1 MGGMPK
7 RRWIILA
14 AIVILVAVTFAGR
27 KIWTASLPEHEP
39 GLQLQEHTEESAAEP
54 EQESREMVIG
64 EDLVSAIVQETL
76 GDELPVSDLTVE
88 ITEAGEICVT
98 GNMQKA
104 DIAKLLEAQDSSMS
118 EAYQAVLQMFP
129 DTLPAE
135 LKLRM
140 QAEADKSVGI
150 NPIGISIGSLEIPD
164 SMLPEDFYD
173 QMEKGFQREVQKQVA
188 VVDSVTIKDNT
199 LVVSGT

>member
-1 MGGMPK
+1 
-7 RRWIILA
+7 
-14 AIVILVAVTFAGR
+14 
-27 KIWTASLPEHEP
+27 
-39 GLQLQEHTEESAAEP
+39 
-54 EQESREMVIG
+54 
-64 EDLVSAIVQETL
+64 
-76 GDELPVSDLTVE
+76 
-88 ITEAGEICVT
+88 
-98 GNMQKA
+98 
-104 DIAKLLEAQDSSMS
+104 
-118 EAYQAVLQMFP
+118 MFP

-135 LKLRM
+135 MKLRM

>member
-14 AIVILVAVTFAGR
+14 AIVILVAVAFAGR

-39 GLQLQEHTEESAAEP
+39 GLQLQEHTEGPAAEP

-104 DIAKLLEAQDSSMS
+104 DIATLLEAQDSSMS

>member
-14 AIVILVAVTFAGR
+14 AIVILVAVAFAGR

-39 GLQLQEHTEESAAEP
+39 GLQLQEHTEGPAAEP

-104 DIAKLLEAQDSSMS
+104 DIAKLMEAQDSSMS

>member
-14 AIVILVAVTFAGR
+14 AIVILVAVAFAGR

-39 GLQLQEHTEESAAEP
+39 GLQLQEHTEGPAAEP

-140 QAEADKSVGI
+140 QAEANKSVGI

>member
-14 AIVILVAVTFAGR
+14 AIVILVAVAFAGR

-39 GLQLQEHTEESAAEP
+39 GLQLQEHTEGPAAEP

-76 GDELPVSDLTVE
+76 GDERPVSDLAVE

-135 LKLRM
+135 MKLRM

>member
-14 AIVILVAVTFAGR
+14 AIVILVAVAFAGR

-39 GLQLQEHTEESAAEP
+39 GLQLQEHTEGPAAEP

>member
-7 RRWIILA
+7 RRWIIIA
-14 AIVILVAVTFAGR
+14 AIVILVAVAFAGR

-39 GLQLQEHTEESAAEP
+39 GLQLQEHTEEPATEP

-64 EDLVSAIVQETL
+64 EDLVTSVVQETL
-76 GDELPVSDLTVE
+76 GDELPVTDLTVE
-88 ITEAGEICVT
+88 ITEAGEMCVT

-129 DTLPAE
+129 DSLPAE

-140 QAEADKSVGI
+140 QALEDKTIGIVPGGISVG
-150 NPIGISIGSLEIPD
+150 SMEIPD

-173 QMEKGFQREVQKQVA
+173 QMENSFQREVQKQIA
-188 VVDSVTIKDNT
+188 AVDSVTVKDNT

>member
-1 MGGMPK
+1 MGGMTK

-14 AIVILVAVTFAGR
+14 AIVILVAVAFVGR

-39 GLQLQEHTEESAAEP
+39 GLQLQEHTEGPAAEP

>member
-14 AIVILVAVTFAGR
+14 AIVILVAVAFAGR

-39 GLQLQEHTEESAAEP
+39 GLQLQEHTEGPAAEP
-54 EQESREMVIG
+54 EQESRELVIG

-88 ITEAGEICVT
+88 ITETGEICVT

-135 LKLRM
+135 MKLRM

>member
-14 AIVILVAVTFAGR
+14 AIVILVAVAFAGR

-39 GLQLQEHTEESAAEP
+39 GLQLQEHTEGPAAEP

-140 QAEADKSVGI
+140 QAEVDKSVGI

>member
-14 AIVILVAVTFAGR
+14 AIVILVAVAFAGR

-39 GLQLQEHTEESAAEP
+39 GLQLQEHTEGPAAEP
-54 EQESREMVIG
+54 EQESRELVIG

>member
-14 AIVILVAVTFAGR
+14 AIIILVAVTFAGR

-39 GLQLQEHTEESAAEP
+39 GLQLQEHTEEPAAEP

>member
-14 AIVILVAVTFAGR
+14 AIAILVAVAFAGR

-39 GLQLQEHTEESAAEP
+39 GLQLQEHTEGPAAEP
-54 EQESREMVIG
+54 EQESRELVIG

>member
-14 AIVILVAVTFAGR
+14 AIVILVAVAFAGR

-39 GLQLQEHTEESAAEP
+39 GLQLQEHTEEPAAEP

-135 LKLRM
+135 MKLRM

>member
-14 AIVILVAVTFAGR
+14 AIVILVAVAFAGR
-27 KIWTASLPEHEP
+27 KIWAASLPEHEP
-39 GLQLQEHTEESAAEP
+39 GLQLQEHTEGPAAEP

-135 LKLRM
+135 MKLRM

>member
-14 AIVILVAVTFAGR
+14 AIVILVAVAFVGR

-39 GLQLQEHTEESAAEP
+39 GLQLQEHTEGPAAEP

>member
-39 GLQLQEHTEESAAEP
+39 GLQLQEHTEEPAAEP

>member
-14 AIVILVAVTFAGR
+14 AIVILVAVAFVGR

-39 GLQLQEHTEESAAEP
+39 GLQLQEHTEGPAAEP

-135 LKLRM
+135 MKLRM

-188 VVDSVTIKDNT
+188 AVDSVTIKDNT

>member
-14 AIVILVAVTFAGR
+14 AIVILVAVAFAGR

-39 GLQLQEHTEESAAEP
+39 GLQLQEHTEGPAAEP
-54 EQESREMVIG
+54 EQEPREMVIG

-118 EAYQAVLQMFP
+118 EAYQAMLQMFP

-135 LKLRM
+135 MKLRM

>member
-7 RRWIILA
+7 RQWIIVA
-14 AIVILVAVTFAGR
+14 AIVILVAVAFAGR

-39 GLQLQEHTEESAAEP
+39 GLQLQEHTEEPAAEP

-76 GDELPVSDLTVE
+76 GDALPVSDLTVE
-88 ITEAGEICVT
+88 ITETGEICVT
-98 GNMQKA
+98 GNMQKS
-104 DIAKLLEAQDSSMS
+104 DIEKLLEAQDGSMS

-140 QAEADKSVGI
+140 QAEADKSIGI
-150 NPIGISIGSLEIPD
+150 NPIGILIGSLEIPD

-188 VVDSVTIKDNT
+188 AVDSVTIKDNT

>member
-14 AIVILVAVTFAGR
+14 AIVILVAVAFAGR

-39 GLQLQEHTEESAAEP
+39 GLQLQEHTEEPAAEP

-188 VVDSVTIKDNT
+188 AVDSVTIKDNT

>member
-14 AIVILVAVTFAGR
+14 AIVILVAVAFAGR

-39 GLQLQEHTEESAAEP
+39 GLQLQEHTEGPAAEP

-76 GDELPVSDLTVE
+76 GDELPVSDLTVK

>member
-14 AIVILVAVTFAGR
+14 AIVILVAVAFAGR

-39 GLQLQEHTEESAAEP
+39 GLQLQEHTEGPAAEP

-188 VVDSVTIKDNT
+188 VVDSVTLKDNT

>member
-39 GLQLQEHTEESAAEP
+39 GLQLQEHTEGPAAEP

-135 LKLRM
+135 MKLRM

>member
-14 AIVILVAVTFAGR
+14 AIVILVAVAFAGR

-39 GLQLQEHTEESAAEP
+39 GLQLQEHTEGPAAEP

-135 LKLRM
+135 MKLRM

>member
-39 GLQLQEHTEESAAEP
+39 GLQLQEHTEEPAAEP

-188 VVDSVTIKDNT
+188 VVDSVTIKGNT

>member
-14 AIVILVAVTFAGR
+14 AIVILVAVAFVGR
-27 KIWTASLPEHEP
+27 KIWTASLTEHEP
-39 GLQLQEHTEESAAEP
+39 GLQLQEHTEGPAAEP

-135 LKLRM
+135 MKLRM

>member
-14 AIVILVAVTFAGR
+14 AIVILVAVAFAGR

-39 GLQLQEHTEESAAEP
+39 GLQLQEHTEGPAAEP

-64 EDLVSAIVQETL
+64 EDLVSAIVQETM

>member
-14 AIVILVAVTFAGR
+14 AIVILVAVAFVGR

-39 GLQLQEHTEESAAEP
+39 GLQLQEHTEGPAAEP

-76 GDELPVSDLTVE
+76 GDELPVSGLTVE

-135 LKLRM
+135 MKLRM

>member
-14 AIVILVAVTFAGR
+14 AIVILVAVAFAGR

-39 GLQLQEHTEESAAEP
+39 GLQLQEHTEGPAAEP
-54 EQESREMVIG
+54 EQESRERVIG

>member
-39 GLQLQEHTEESAAEP
+39 GLQLQEHTEGPAAEP

>member
-27 KIWTASLPEHEP
+27 KIGAASRPEHEP
-39 GLQLQEHTEESAAEP
+39 GLQLQEHTEEPAAEP

-64 EDLVSAIVQETL
+64 EDLVSAIVQEIL

-173 QMEKGFQREVQKQVA
+173 QLEKGFQREVQKQVA

>member
-14 AIVILVAVTFAGR
+14 AIVILVAVAFAGR

-39 GLQLQEHTEESAAEP
+39 GLQLQEHTEGPAAEP

-88 ITEAGEICVT
+88 ITEAGEMCVT

-135 LKLRM
+135 MKLRM

-173 QMEKGFQREVQKQVA
+173 QIEKGFQREVQKQVA

>member
-14 AIVILVAVTFAGR
+14 AIVILVAVAFVGR

-39 GLQLQEHTEESAAEP
+39 GLQLQEHTEGPAAEP

-135 LKLRM
+135 MKLRM

>member
-14 AIVILVAVTFAGR
+14 AIVILVAVAFAGR
-27 KIWTASLPEHEP
+27 KIWAASLPEHEP
-39 GLQLQEHTEESAAEP
+39 GLQLQEHTEGPAAEP

>member
-14 AIVILVAVTFAGR
+14 AIVILVAVAFAGR

-39 GLQLQEHTEESAAEP
+39 GLQLQEHTEEPAAEP

>member
-14 AIVILVAVTFAGR
+14 TIVILVAVAFAGR

-39 GLQLQEHTEESAAEP
+39 GLQLQEHTEGPAAEP

-135 LKLRM
+135 MKLRM

>member
-1 MGGMPK
+1 MPK

-14 AIVILVAVTFAGR
+14 AIVILVAVAFAGR

-39 GLQLQEHTEESAAEP
+39 GLQLQEHTEGPAAEP

-140 QAEADKSVGI
+140 QAEVDKSVGI

>member
-14 AIVILVAVTFAGR
+14 AIVILVAVAFAGR

-39 GLQLQEHTEESAAEP
+39 GLQLQEHTEGPAAEP

-64 EDLVSAIVQETL
+64 EDLVSAIVQETV

-150 NPIGISIGSLEIPD
+150 NPIGISIGSLEIRD
-164 SMLPEDFYD
+164 SMLPEAFYD